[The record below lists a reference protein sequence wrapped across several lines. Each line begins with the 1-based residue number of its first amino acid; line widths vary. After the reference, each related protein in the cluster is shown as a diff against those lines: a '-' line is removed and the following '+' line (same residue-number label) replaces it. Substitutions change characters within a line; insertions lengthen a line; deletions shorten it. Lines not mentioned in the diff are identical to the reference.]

1 MGAWKLSCLSV
12 ILVVVFFCR
21 NVHSHLQ
28 VGFYKSSCSLAEFI
42 VKDAVKEA
50 FIKDNGVVAD
60 LVRMHFHD
68 CFVRVSNSV
77 HSFITCFFSSKDLVI
92 SPFLHLLF
100 ISNETEIVILRSKFC
115 FIVSNSNIVHNATTY
130 SKQLTN
136 HCITHY

>member
-12 ILVVVFFCR
+12 ILVVVFLCR

-28 VGFYKSSCSLAEFI
+28 VRFYKSSCSLAEFI

-77 HSFITCFFSSKDLVI
+77 HSFITCFF
-92 SPFLHLLF
+92 FLPK
-100 ISNETEIVILRSKFC
+100 I
-115 FIVSNSNIVHNATTY
+115 
-130 SKQLTN
+130 
-136 HCITHY
+136 